1 MCQSI
6 ENRIKDIKKMYAE
19 IGSVQKNEGNKDCKN
34 GSVGKISEINF
45 EGTKIY
51 QKSTFCNYSNGYRK
65 LILYQ
70 QGWEWSSTTEYYFKN
85 GMLFFVF
92 SNELDLC
99 NKSEFRL
106 YFDIDGNAIRILEKA
121 STCENEN
128 NIKNVEIYD
137 FKRKNE
143 LIKMVRDD
151 LKKGLSL
158 VE

>member
-19 IGSVQKNEGNKDCKN
+19 IGSVQKNEGNEDCRN

-51 QKSTFCNYSNGYRK
+51 QKSTLCNYSNGYKK
-65 LILYQ
+65 LILNQ

-85 GMLFFVF
+85 GTLFFIF

-99 NKSEFRL
+99 NKNEFRF
-106 YFDIDGNAIRILEKA
+106 YFDLVGNAIKILEKA
-121 STCENEN
+121 STCENQN
-128 NIKNVEIYD
+128 NIKNVEIYEV
-137 FKRKNE
+137 KRKNE
-143 LIKMVRDD
+143 LIKMVNED
-151 LKKGLSL
+151 LKSGLRL
-158 VE
+158 VK